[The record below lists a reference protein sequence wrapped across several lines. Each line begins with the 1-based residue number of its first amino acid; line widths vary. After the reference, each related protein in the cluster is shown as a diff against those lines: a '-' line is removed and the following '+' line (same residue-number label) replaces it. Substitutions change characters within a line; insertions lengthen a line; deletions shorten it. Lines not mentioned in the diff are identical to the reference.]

1 MAGKSNLVIIHKSDT
16 PIAFTPPKD
25 KSGRIAAS
33 TNLHIMELRQKLLK
47 LIGAKDYIPMRR
59 MELITELKLDEDDT
73 KSAHALLDQ
82 MLERGEI
89 ARLKKDRLCI
99 PEDADLVSG
108 RLIFRQSGSAIL
120 IPDSDPS
127 GDGYPIKAEDTGVS
141 MHGDVVLARK
151 VEQDRRPFRGKG
163 GKQRPEYNPDE
174 KPNVR
179 VIRILKRAR
188 TTIPGT
194 LERGRHASF
203 VIPDD
208 PRLIQDILVPDP
220 QNSGMRPIPQVGD
233 KVVVK
238 MLEWKQRHLNPEGE
252 IIEVLGRTHEPDAE
266 FKAILY
272 KYDLKPQFPAAVEK
286 QTEAIPDKVR
296 PEDIGK
302 RQDCRD
308 LFTFTID
315 PDDAKD
321 FDDALSLE
329 LLEGGKV
336 RVGVHIADVSAY
348 VKPGSPLDREA
359 QERGNSTYLVGT
371 VISMLPH
378 ALSNGLCS
386 LVEAEDRLTKSCFIT
401 FNDHAEI
408 TDVKFAN
415 TVINSN
421 KRLTYKQAYAFMMQD
436 DFAEIR
442 KTPLPPKHQTGST
455 GRSLDEVTDHEM
467 AQLKESIDTL
477 WRIANQLRQRRFSK
491 GSLDLDMTSV
501 KIYVDEEGYADR
513 IEKEFNDE
521 SHQLIEEFML
531 SANEQVART
540 MKKQNF
546 PCIYRVHDEPEEEKL
561 KELRETM
568 ISFGVQCGNLQKPRE
583 MTALLKKL
591 KDHPQGYTLK
601 IHVLRSLKQAQYRAS
616 ADGHFGLG
624 KPDYTH
630 FTSPIRRYSDLIVHR
645 VLDGYLCKIGADSA
659 LDTPDIRYNQ
669 GKLESL
675 GEHISITERN
685 SVDAER
691 ESVKTKLLEFYDREL
706 EKKEK
711 QHFKAIITDVK
722 NHGLFVEL
730 TDTLAFGMVH
740 ISTLDDDFYH
750 PNNEGTALIGRRK
763 KRTYALGQYIMVQ
776 VERVDRFK
784 RQIDFRV
791 VISDARDAGKKP
803 GKPFTGGR
811 KPKQDQAK
819 QGQAKQPKQSKQS
832 KQSNKPRRTASKK
845 TSPREGGGADKVI
858 TQRPKKKS
866 AKKSTPKKPANEKPT
881 GKKATGKVLTQ
892 RPKKSDR
899 SRKRNR

>member
-1 MAGKSNLVIIHKSDT
+1 MD
-16 PIAFTPPKD
+16 
-25 KSGRIAAS
+25 
-33 TNLHIMELRQKLLK
+33 LRQKLLK
-47 LIGAKDYIPMRR
+47 LLGAKDYVPMRR
-59 MELITELKLDEDDT
+59 MEIISVLKFDQDAT
-73 KSAHALLDQ
+73 KEAHTLLDK
-82 MLERGEI
+82 MLEQGEI

-127 GDGYPIKAEDTGVS
+127 GDGYPVKSEDTGVS
-141 MHGDVVLARK
+141 MHGDTVLARK
-151 VEQDRRPFRGKG
+151 VDDQRRPFRGKG
-163 GKQRPEYNPDE
+163 HQQRPEYKPDE

-188 TTIPGT
+188 ITIPGT
-194 LERGRHASF
+194 LEQAKHASYI
-203 VIPDD
+203 IPDD
-208 PRLIQDILVPDP
+208 PRIIHDILVPDP
-220 QNSGMRPIPQVGD
+220 KNSGLKPIPKVGD

-252 IIEVLGRTHEPDAE
+252 IIEVFGRTHEPDAE

-272 KYDLKPQFPAAVEK
+272 KYDLNPRFPSAVEQ
-286 QTEAIPDKVR
+286 QTKDIPGVVR
-296 PEDIGK
+296 SEDIGN

-329 LLEGGKV
+329 LLDDGKT

-359 QERGNSTYLVGT
+359 QKRGNSTYLVGT
-371 VISMLPH
+371 VIPMLPH

-386 LVEAEDRLTKSCFIT
+386 LVEAEDRLTKTCFIT
-401 FNDHAEI
+401 FNDSADISE
-408 TDVKFAN
+408 VKFAN

-421 KRLTYKQAYAFMMQD
+421 KRLTYKQAYAFMQQD
-436 DFAEIR
+436 DLAEIR
-442 KTPLPPKHQTGST
+442 NTPLPPKHQTGST
-455 GRSLDEVTDHEM
+455 GRSLDKVTDEEM
-467 AQLKESIDTL
+467 ATLKKYIGKL
-477 WRIANQLRQRRFSK
+477 WQIAKQLRERRFRK

-540 MKKQNF
+540 MKKQDF

-568 ISFGVQCGNLQKPRE
+568 QSFGVQCGNLQKPRE
-583 MTALLKKL
+583 MTLLLKKL
-591 KDHPQGYTLK
+591 KEHPQGYTLK
-601 IHVLRSLKQAQYRAS
+601 VHVLRSLKQAQYRAS
-616 ADGHFGLG
+616 ADGHYGLS

-645 VLDGYLCKIGADSA
+645 ILDGYLCKTRADSA
-659 LDTPDIRYNQ
+659 LGEPEIRYNQ

-675 GEHISITERN
+675 GDHISVTERN

-706 EKKEK
+706 QKEQK

-750 PNNEGTALIGRRK
+750 PNPEGTALIGRRK

-791 VISDARDAGKKP
+791 VLTDDRDKGKKP
-803 GKPFTGGR
+803 GKPFKGR
-811 KPKQDQAK
+811 RMIDQARSSK
-819 QGQAKQPKQSKQS
+819 SLERSPGKKVAKTLA
-832 KQSNKPRRTASKK
+832 RR
-845 TSPREGGGADKVI
+845 
-858 TQRPKKKS
+858 RPKKKS
-866 AKKSTPKKPANEKPT
+866 AQEKKPSAE
-881 GKKATGKVLTQ
+881 GKVITCLLYTSPSP
-892 RPKKSDR
+892 RDGLL
-899 SRKRNR
+899 SRMPSSA

>member
-1 MAGKSNLVIIHKSDT
+1 MD
-16 PIAFTPPKD
+16 
-25 KSGRIAAS
+25 
-33 TNLHIMELRQKLLK
+33 LRQKLLK
-47 LIGAKDYIPMRR
+47 LFGAKDYIPMRR
-59 MELITELKLDEDDT
+59 MEIISVLKLEQDET
-73 KSAHALLDQ
+73 KQAHELLDQ

-89 ARLKKDRLCI
+89 ARVKKDHLCI

-108 RLIFRQSGSAIL
+108 RMIFRQSGSGIL
-120 IPDSDPS
+120 IPDSDPN
-127 GDGYPIKAEDTGVS
+127 GDGYPVKSEDTGVA
-141 MHGDVVLARK
+141 MHGDIVLARK
-151 VEQDRRPFRGKG
+151 IEQPRRSFRGKG
-163 GKQRPEYNPDE
+163 RQQRPAYDPNE

-179 VIRILKRAR
+179 IIRILKRAH

-194 LERGRHASF
+194 LEQGRHATF

-208 PRLIQDILVPDP
+208 PRLNQDILVPDP
-220 QNSGMRPIPQVGD
+220 QNSGMRPIPKRGD
-233 KVVVK
+233 KVIVK
-238 MLEWKQRHLNPEGE
+238 LLEWKQRHLNPEGE

-272 KYDLKPQFPAAVEK
+272 KYDLNPQFPAAVEK
-286 QTEAIPDKVR
+286 QVASIPDKVR
-296 PEDIGK
+296 PEDIGN

-329 LLEGGKV
+329 ILEGGKV
-336 RVGVHIADVSAY
+336 RVGVHIADVSGY
-348 VKPGSPLDREA
+348 VKPGTPLDREA
-359 QERGNSTYLVGT
+359 QVRGNSTYLVGT

-386 LVEAEDRLTKSCFIT
+386 LVEAEDRLTKTCFIT
-401 FNDHAEI
+401 FSDTANVL
-408 TDVKFAN
+408 DVTFAN
-415 TVINSN
+415 TVIRSN
-421 KRLTYKQAYAFMMQD
+421 KRLTYKQAYAFMTQE
-436 DFAEIR
+436 DFATIR

-455 GRSLDEVTDHEM
+455 GRSLDEVSDEEM
-467 AQLKESIDTL
+467 ATLKLHIDKL
-477 WRIANQLRQRRFSK
+477 WHIASQLRKGRFRK
-491 GSLDLDMTSV
+491 GSLDLDMTDV
-501 KIYVDEEGYADR
+501 KIYVDEDGYADR
-513 IEKEFNDE
+513 IEKQFNDE

-531 SANEQVART
+531 SANEQVARI

-546 PCIYRVHDEPEEEKL
+546 PCIYRVHDEPEESKL

-568 ISFGVQCGNLQKPRE
+568 LSFGVQCGNLEKPRE

-591 KDHPQGYTLK
+591 KEHPQGYTLK

-616 ADGHFGLG
+616 ADGHYGLA

-659 LDTPDIRYNQ
+659 LPKPDIRYPQ
-669 GKLESL
+669 AKLESL
-675 GEHISITERN
+675 GDHISITERN

-706 EKKEK
+706 QKEDK

-730 TDTLAFGMVH
+730 TDTLAFGMIH

-750 PNNEGTALIGRRK
+750 PNAEGTALVGRRK
-763 KRTYALGQYIMVQ
+763 QRTYALGQYIVVQ

-791 VISDARDAGKKP
+791 VLTDERDSGKKA
-803 GKPFTGGR
+803 GKPFKGR
-811 KPKQDQAK
+811 RKA
-819 QGQAKQPKQSKQS
+819 QP
-832 KQSNKPRRTASKK
+832 NKAQPNNSRRTGTPQ
-845 TSPREGGGADKVI
+845 TSGDKVL
-858 TQRPKKKS
+858 TKRPKKTH
-866 AKKSTPKKPANEKPT
+866 AKKSTREKPT
-881 GKKATGKVLTQ
+881 VEKPSGKVITK
-892 RPKKSDR
+892 RPPKSSR
-899 SRKRNR
+899 NRKRNK

>member
-1 MAGKSNLVIIHKSDT
+1 MD
-16 PIAFTPPKD
+16 
-25 KSGRIAAS
+25 
-33 TNLHIMELRQKLLK
+33 LRQKLLK
-47 LIGAKDYIPMRR
+47 LLGAKDYVPMRR
-59 MELITELKLDEDDT
+59 MEIISVLKFDQDAT
-73 KSAHALLDQ
+73 KEAHTLLDK
-82 MLERGEI
+82 MLEQGEI

-127 GDGYPIKAEDTGVS
+127 GDGYPVKSEDTGVS
-141 MHGDVVLARK
+141 MHGDTVLARK
-151 VEQDRRPFRGKG
+151 VDDQRRPFRGKG
-163 GKQRPEYNPDE
+163 RQQRPEYRPDE

-188 TTIPGT
+188 ITIPGT
-194 LERGRHASF
+194 LEQAKHASY

-208 PRLIQDILVPDP
+208 PRIIHDILVPDP
-220 QNSGMRPIPQVGD
+220 KNSGLKPIPKVGD

-252 IIEVLGRTHEPDAE
+252 IIEVFGRTHEPDAE

-272 KYDLKPQFPAAVEK
+272 KYDLNPRFPSAVEQ
-286 QTEAIPDKVR
+286 QTKDIPDVVR
-296 PEDIGK
+296 SEDIGN

-329 LLEGGKV
+329 LLEDGKT

-371 VISMLPH
+371 VIPMLPH

-386 LVEAEDRLTKSCFIT
+386 LVEAEDRLTKTCFIT
-401 FNDHAEI
+401 FNDSADISE
-408 TDVKFAN
+408 VKFAN

-421 KRLTYKQAYAFMMQD
+421 KRLTYKQAYAFMQMD
-436 DFAEIR
+436 DLAEIR
-442 KTPLPPKHQTGST
+442 NTPLPPKHQTGST
-455 GRSLDEVTDHEM
+455 GRSLDKVTDEEM
-467 AQLKESIDTL
+467 ATLKKYIGKL
-477 WRIANQLRQRRFSK
+477 WQIAKQLRERRFRK

-540 MKKQNF
+540 MKKQDF

-568 ISFGVQCGNLQKPRE
+568 QSFGVQCGNLQKPRE
-583 MTALLKKL
+583 MTLLLKKL
-591 KDHPQGYTLK
+591 KEHPQGYTLK
-601 IHVLRSLKQAQYRAS
+601 VHVLRSLKQAQYRAS
-616 ADGHFGLG
+616 ADGHYGLS

-645 VLDGYLCKIGADSA
+645 ILDGYLCKTRADSA
-659 LDTPDIRYNQ
+659 LREPEIRYNQ

-675 GEHISITERN
+675 GDHISVTERN

-706 EKKEK
+706 QKEQK

-750 PNNEGTALIGRRK
+750 PNPEGTALIGRRK

-791 VISDARDAGKKP
+791 VLTDDRDKGKKP
-803 GKPFTGGR
+803 GKPFKGR
-811 KPKQDQAK
+811 RKIDLARSSKSLERSSGKKVAK
-819 QGQAKQPKQSKQS
+819 TLA
-832 KQSNKPRRTASKK
+832 RRK
-845 TSPREGGGADKVI
+845 
-858 TQRPKKKS
+858 PKKKS
-866 AKKSTPKKPANEKPT
+866 AREKKPPAE
-881 GKKATGKVLTQ
+881 GKVITKRPNKNQ
-892 RPKKSDR
+892 RN
-899 SRKRNR
+899 KRTR

>member
-1 MAGKSNLVIIHKSDT
+1 MD
-16 PIAFTPPKD
+16 
-25 KSGRIAAS
+25 
-33 TNLHIMELRQKLLK
+33 LRQKLLK
-47 LIGAKDYIPMRR
+47 FLGAKDYVPMRR
-59 MELITELKLDEDDT
+59 MEIISILKLDQDAT
-73 KSAHALLDQ
+73 KEAHMLLDK
-82 MLERGEI
+82 MLEQGEI

-120 IPDSDPS
+120 VPDSNPN
-127 GDGYPIKAEDTGVS
+127 GDGYPVKSEDTGVS
-141 MHGDVVLARK
+141 IHGDTVLARK
-151 VEQDRRPFRGKG
+151 VDEPRRAFRGKG
-163 GKQRPEYNPDE
+163 RQQRPEYAPNE

-179 VIRILKRAR
+179 VIHILKRALI
-188 TTIPGT
+188 TITGT
-194 LERGRHASF
+194 LEQARHATY

-208 PRLIQDILVPDP
+208 PHIIHDILVPDP
-220 QNSGMRPIPQVGD
+220 QNSGLKPIPKVGD

-238 MLEWKQRHLNPEGE
+238 MIEWKQRHLNPVGE

-272 KYDLKPQFPAAVEK
+272 KYDLNPKFPSAVEQ
-286 QTEAIPDKVR
+286 QTKEIPDVVR
-296 PEDIGK
+296 SKDIGN
-302 RQDCRD
+302 RQDCRG

-329 LLEGGKV
+329 PLEDGKT

-348 VKPGSPLDREA
+348 VKPGSPLDCEA
-359 QERGNSTYLVGT
+359 QKRGNSTYLVGT
-371 VISMLPH
+371 VIPMLPH

-386 LVEAEDRLTKSCFIT
+386 LVEAEDRLTKTCFIT
-401 FNDHAEI
+401 FNESADIIE
-408 TDVKFAN
+408 VKFAN

-421 KRLTYKQAYAFMMQD
+421 KRLTYKQAYAFMQQD
-436 DFAEIR
+436 DLSEIR
-442 KTPLPPKHQTGST
+442 NTPLPPKHQTGST
-455 GRSLDEVTDHEM
+455 GRSLDKLTDKEM
-467 AQLKESIDTL
+467 ATLKKYIGKL
-477 WRIANQLRQRRFSK
+477 WQIAKQLRERRFRK

-501 KIYVDEEGYADR
+501 KIYVDKEGYADR

-540 MKKQNF
+540 MKRQNL

-561 KELRETM
+561 KELREIM
-568 ISFGVQCGNLQKPRE
+568 HSFGVQCGNLQKPRE
-583 MTALLKKL
+583 MTLLLKKL
-591 KDHPQGYTLK
+591 KEHPQGYTLK

-616 ADGHFGLG
+616 ADGHYGLS

-645 VLDGYLCKIGADSA
+645 ILDGYLCKTRADSA
-659 LDTPDIRYNQ
+659 LADPEICYKQ

-675 GEHISITERN
+675 GEHISMTERN

-691 ESVKTKLLEFYDREL
+691 ESVKTKLLEFYDQEL
-706 EKKEK
+706 QKELKK
-711 QHFKAIITDVK
+711 HFKAIITDVK
-722 NHGLFVEL
+722 SHGLYVEL

-750 PNNEGTALIGRRK
+750 PNPEGTALIGRRK
-763 KRTYALGQYIMVQ
+763 KRNYALGQYIMVE

-791 VISDARDAGKKP
+791 VLTDYRDKGKKL
-803 GKPFTGGR
+803 GKPFKGLR
-811 KPKQDQAK
+811 KIDKA
-819 QGQAKQPKQSKQS
+819 GSSKS
-832 KQSNKPRRTASKK
+832 LEHSPSKK
-845 TSPREGGGADKVI
+845 AAKALVRRKTKEKSAREKKPPSEGKVI
-858 TQRPKKKS
+858 TKRPNKNQR
-866 AKKSTPKKPANEKPT
+866 N
-881 GKKATGKVLTQ
+881 
-892 RPKKSDR
+892 
-899 SRKRNR
+899 KRNL

>member
-1 MAGKSNLVIIHKSDT
+1 MD
-16 PIAFTPPKD
+16 
-25 KSGRIAAS
+25 
-33 TNLHIMELRQKLLK
+33 LRQKLLK
-47 LIGAKDYIPMRR
+47 LFGAKDYVPMRR
-59 MELITELKLDEDDT
+59 MEIISVLKFDQDAT
-73 KSAHALLDQ
+73 KEAHTLLDK
-82 MLERGEI
+82 MLEQGEI

-127 GDGYPIKAEDTGVS
+127 GDGYPVKSEDTGVS
-141 MHGDVVLARK
+141 MHGDTVLARK
-151 VEQDRRPFRGKG
+151 VNDQRRPFRGIG
-163 GKQRPEYNPDE
+163 RQQRPEYRPDE

-188 TTIPGT
+188 ITIPGT
-194 LERGRHASF
+194 LEQAKHASY

-208 PRLIQDILVPDP
+208 PRIIHDILVPDP
-220 QNSGMRPIPQVGD
+220 KNSGLKPIPKVGD

-272 KYDLKPQFPAAVEK
+272 KYDLNPRFPSAVEQ
-286 QTEAIPDKVR
+286 QTKDIPGVVR
-296 PEDIGK
+296 SEDIGN

-329 LLEGGKV
+329 LLEDGKTC
-336 RVGVHIADVSAY
+336 VGVHIADVSAY
-348 VKPGSPLDREA
+348 VKPGSPLDCEA
-359 QERGNSTYLVGT
+359 QKRGNSTYLVGT
-371 VISMLPH
+371 VIPMLPH

-386 LVEAEDRLTKSCFIT
+386 LVEAEDRLTKTCFIT
-401 FNDHAEI
+401 FNESADISE
-408 TDVKFAN
+408 VKFAN

-421 KRLTYKQAYAFMMQD
+421 KRLTYKQAYAFMQKD
-436 DFAEIR
+436 DLAEIR
-442 KTPLPPKHQTGST
+442 NTPLPPKHQTGST
-455 GRSLDEVTDHEM
+455 GRSLDKVTDEEM
-467 AQLKESIDTL
+467 ATLKKYIGKL
-477 WRIANQLRQRRFSK
+477 WQIAKQLRERRFRK

-540 MKKQNF
+540 MKKQDF

-568 ISFGVQCGNLQKPRE
+568 QSFGVQCGNLQKPRE
-583 MTALLKKL
+583 MALLLKKL
-591 KDHPQGYTLK
+591 KEHPQGYTLK
-601 IHVLRSLKQAQYRAS
+601 VHVLRSLKQAQYRAS
-616 ADGHFGLG
+616 ADGHYGLS

-645 VLDGYLCKIGADSA
+645 ILDGYLCKTRADSA
-659 LDTPDIRYNQ
+659 LGEPEIRYNQ

-675 GEHISITERN
+675 GDHISVTERN

-691 ESVKTKLLEFYDREL
+691 ESVKTKLLEFFDREL
-706 EKKEK
+706 QEEQK

-750 PNNEGTALIGRRK
+750 PNPEGTALIGRRK

-791 VISDARDAGKKP
+791 VLTDDRDKGKKP
-803 GKPFTGGR
+803 GKPFKGR
-811 KPKQDQAK
+811 RMIDQARSSK
-819 QGQAKQPKQSKQS
+819 SLERSPGKKVAKTLA
-832 KQSNKPRRTASKK
+832 RRKA
-845 TSPREGGGADKVI
+845 
-858 TQRPKKKS
+858 KKKS
-866 AKKSTPKKPANEKPT
+866 AQEKKPSAE
-881 GKKATGKVLTQ
+881 GKVITKRPNKNQ
-892 RPKKSDR
+892 RN
-899 SRKRNR
+899 KRTR

>member
-1 MAGKSNLVIIHKSDT
+1 MDI
-16 PIAFTPPKD
+16 
-25 KSGRIAAS
+25 
-33 TNLHIMELRQKLLK
+33 RQKLLK
-47 LIGAKDYIPMRR
+47 LLGAKDYVPMRR
-59 MELITELKLDEDDT
+59 MEIISVLKFDQDAT
-73 KSAHALLDQ
+73 KEAHTLLDK
-82 MLERGEI
+82 MLEQGEI

-127 GDGYPIKAEDTGVS
+127 GDGYPVKSEDTGVS
-141 MHGDVVLARK
+141 MHGDTVLARK
-151 VEQDRRPFRGKG
+151 VDDQRRRYRGKG
-163 GKQRPEYNPDE
+163 RQQRPEYKPDE

-179 VIRILKRAR
+179 VVRLLKRAHI
-188 TTIPGT
+188 TIPGT
-194 LERGRHASF
+194 LEQAKHASY

-208 PRLIQDILVPDP
+208 PRIIHDILVPDP
-220 QNSGMRPIPQVGD
+220 KNSGLKPIPKVGD

-272 KYDLKPQFPAAVEK
+272 KYDLNPRFPSAVEQ
-286 QTEAIPDKVR
+286 QTKDIPDVVR
-296 PEDIGK
+296 SEDIGN

-329 LLEGGKV
+329 LLEDGKT

-348 VKPGSPLDREA
+348 VKPGSPLDCEA

-371 VISMLPH
+371 VIPMLPH

-386 LVEAEDRLTKSCFIT
+386 LVEAADRLTKTCFIT
-401 FNDHAEI
+401 FNDSADISE
-408 TDVKFAN
+408 VKFAN
-415 TVINSN
+415 TIINSN
-421 KRLTYKQAYAFMMQD
+421 KRLTYKQAYAFMQQD
-436 DFAEIR
+436 DLAEIR
-442 KTPLPPKHQTGST
+442 NTPLPPKHQTGST
-455 GRSLDEVTDHEM
+455 GRSLDKVTDEEM
-467 AQLKESIDTL
+467 ATLKKYIGKL
-477 WRIANQLRQRRFSK
+477 WQIAKQLRKRRFRK

-540 MKKQNF
+540 MKKQDF
-546 PCIYRVHDEPEEEKL
+546 PCIYRVHDEPEEKKL

-568 ISFGVQCGNLQKPRE
+568 QSFGVQCGNLQKPRD
-583 MTALLKKL
+583 MTLLLKKL
-591 KDHPQGYTLK
+591 KEHPQGYTLK
-601 IHVLRSLKQAQYRAS
+601 VHVLRSLKQAQYRAS
-616 ADGHFGLG
+616 ADGHYGLS

-645 VLDGYLCKIGADSA
+645 ILDGYLCKTRADSA
-659 LDTPDIRYNQ
+659 LGEPEIRYSQ

-675 GEHISITERN
+675 GDHISVTERN

-691 ESVKTKLLEFYDREL
+691 ESVKTKLLEFYDREMQ
-706 EKKEK
+706 KEQK

-730 TDTLAFGMVH
+730 TDTLAFGIVH

-750 PNNEGTALIGRRK
+750 PNPEGTALIGRRK
-763 KRTYALGQYIMVQ
+763 KLTYALGQYIMVQ

-791 VISDARDAGKKP
+791 VLTDYRDKGKKP
-803 GKPFTGGR
+803 SKPFKGR
-811 KPKQDQAK
+811 RMINQARS
-819 QGQAKQPKQSKQS
+819 SKS
-832 KQSNKPRRTASKK
+832 LECSPSKK
-845 TSPREGGGADKVI
+845 VSKTLARTK
-858 TQRPKKKS
+858 PKKKS
-866 AKKSTPKKPANEKPT
+866 AREKKHSAE
-881 GKKATGKVLTQ
+881 GKVITKRPNKNQ
-892 RPKKSDR
+892 RN
-899 SRKRNR
+899 KRTR

>member
-1 MAGKSNLVIIHKSDT
+1 MD
-16 PIAFTPPKD
+16 
-25 KSGRIAAS
+25 
-33 TNLHIMELRQKLLK
+33 LRQKLLK
-47 LIGAKDYIPMRR
+47 LLGAKDYVPMRR
-59 MELITELKLDEDDT
+59 MEIISVLKFDQDAT
-73 KSAHALLDQ
+73 KEAHALLDK
-82 MLERGEI
+82 MLEQGEI

-127 GDGYPIKAEDTGVS
+127 GNGYPVKSENTGVS
-141 MHGDVVLARK
+141 MHGDTVLARK
-151 VEQDRRPFRGKG
+151 VDDQRRPYRGKG
-163 GKQRPEYNPDE
+163 RQQRPEYKPDE

-188 TTIPGT
+188 ITIPGT
-194 LERGRHASF
+194 LEQAKHASY

-208 PRLIQDILVPDP
+208 PRIIHDILVPDP
-220 QNSGMRPIPQVGD
+220 KNSGLKPIPKVGD

-252 IIEVLGRTHEPDAE
+252 IIELLGRTHEPDAE

-272 KYDLKPQFPAAVEK
+272 KYDLNPRFPSAVEQ
-286 QTEAIPDKVR
+286 QTKDIPDVVR
-296 PEDIGK
+296 SEDFGN

-329 LLEGGKV
+329 LLEDGKT

-371 VISMLPH
+371 VIPMLPH
-378 ALSNGLCS
+378 SLSNGLCS
-386 LVEAEDRLTKSCFIT
+386 LVEAEDRLTKTCFIT
-401 FNDHAEI
+401 FNNSAEI
-408 TDVKFAN
+408 SEVKFAN

-421 KRLTYKQAYAFMMQD
+421 KRLTYKQAHAFMQQD
-436 DFAEIR
+436 DLAKIR
-442 KTPLPPKHQTGST
+442 NTPLPPKHQTGST
-455 GRSLDEVTDHEM
+455 GRSLDKMTDEEM
-467 AQLKESIDTL
+467 ATLKKYIGKL
-477 WRIANQLRQRRFSK
+477 WQIAKELRKRRFRK

-540 MKKQNF
+540 MKKQDF

-568 ISFGVQCGNLQKPRE
+568 QSFGVQCGNLQKPRE
-583 MTALLKKL
+583 MTLLLKKL
-591 KDHPQGYTLK
+591 KEHPQGYTLK
-601 IHVLRSLKQAQYRAS
+601 VHVLRSLKQAQYRAS
-616 ADGHFGLG
+616 ADGHYGLS

-645 VLDGYLCKIGADSA
+645 ILDGYLCKTRADSA
-659 LDTPDIRYNQ
+659 IGEPEIRYNQ
-669 GKLESL
+669 DKLESL
-675 GEHISITERN
+675 GEHISVTERN

-706 EKKEK
+706 QKEQK

-722 NHGLFVEL
+722 NHGLYVEL
-730 TDTLAFGMVH
+730 ADTLAYGMVH

-750 PNNEGTALIGRRK
+750 PNAEGTALIGRRK
-763 KRTYALGQYIMVQ
+763 KRNYALGQYIMVE

-784 RQIDFRV
+784 RQIDFCV
-791 VISDARDAGKKP
+791 VLTNDHDKGKKP
-803 GKPFTGGR
+803 GKPFKGR
-811 KPKQDQAK
+811 RKIGQVSPSKSLERSPSKKAAKTLARIKPK
-819 QGQAKQPKQSKQS
+819 
-832 KQSNKPRRTASKK
+832 KK
-845 TSPREGGGADKVI
+845 FAQEKKSLAEGKVI
-858 TQRPKKKS
+858 TKRPDKNQR
-866 AKKSTPKKPANEKPT
+866 T
-881 GKKATGKVLTQ
+881 
-892 RPKKSDR
+892 
-899 SRKRNR
+899 

>member
-1 MAGKSNLVIIHKSDT
+1 MD
-16 PIAFTPPKD
+16 
-25 KSGRIAAS
+25 
-33 TNLHIMELRQKLLK
+33 LRQKLLK
-47 LIGAKDYIPMRR
+47 LFGAKDYVPMRR
-59 MELITELKLDEDDT
+59 MEIISVLKFDQDAT
-73 KSAHALLDQ
+73 KEAHTLLDK
-82 MLERGEI
+82 MLEQGEI

-127 GDGYPIKAEDTGVS
+127 GDGYPVKSEDTGVS
-141 MHGDVVLARK
+141 MHGDTVLARK
-151 VEQDRRPFRGKG
+151 VDDQRRPFRGKG
-163 GKQRPEYNPDE
+163 RQQRPEYRPDE

-188 TTIPGT
+188 ITIPGT
-194 LERGRHASF
+194 LEQAKHASY

-208 PRLIQDILVPDP
+208 PRIIHDILVPDP
-220 QNSGMRPIPQVGD
+220 KNSGLKPIPKVGD

-272 KYDLKPQFPAAVEK
+272 KYDLNPRFPSAVEQ
-286 QTEAIPDKVR
+286 QTKDIPGVVR
-296 PEDIGK
+296 SEDIGN

-329 LLEGGKV
+329 LLEDGKT

-348 VKPGSPLDREA
+348 VKPGSPLDCEA
-359 QERGNSTYLVGT
+359 QKRGNSTYLVGT
-371 VISMLPH
+371 VIPMLPH

-386 LVEAEDRLTKSCFIT
+386 LVEAEDRLTKTCFIT
-401 FNDHAEI
+401 FNESADISE
-408 TDVKFAN
+408 VKFAN

-421 KRLTYKQAYAFMMQD
+421 KRLTYKQAYAFMQKD
-436 DFAEIR
+436 DLAEIR
-442 KTPLPPKHQTGST
+442 NTPLPPKHQTGST
-455 GRSLDEVTDHEM
+455 GRSLDKVTDEEM
-467 AQLKESIDTL
+467 ATLKKYIGKL
-477 WRIANQLRQRRFSK
+477 WQIAKQLRERRFRK

-540 MKKQNF
+540 MKKQDF

-568 ISFGVQCGNLQKPRE
+568 QSFGVQCGNLQKPRE
-583 MTALLKKL
+583 MTLLLKKL
-591 KDHPQGYTLK
+591 KEHPQGYTLK
-601 IHVLRSLKQAQYRAS
+601 VHVLRSLKQAQYRAS
-616 ADGHFGLG
+616 ADGHYGLS

-645 VLDGYLCKIGADSA
+645 ILDGYLCKTRADSA
-659 LDTPDIRYNQ
+659 LGEPEIRYNQ

-675 GEHISITERN
+675 GDHISVTERN

-706 EKKEK
+706 QKEQK

-750 PNNEGTALIGRRK
+750 PNPEGTALIGRRK

-791 VISDARDAGKKP
+791 VLTDDRDKGKKP
-803 GKPFTGGR
+803 GKPFKGR
-811 KPKQDQAK
+811 RMIDQARSSK
-819 QGQAKQPKQSKQS
+819 SLERSPGKKVAKTLA
-832 KQSNKPRRTASKK
+832 RRK
-845 TSPREGGGADKVI
+845 
-858 TQRPKKKS
+858 PKKKS
-866 AKKSTPKKPANEKPT
+866 AQEKKPSAE
-881 GKKATGKVLTQ
+881 GKVITKRPNKNQ
-892 RPKKSDR
+892 RN
-899 SRKRNR
+899 KRTR

>member
-1 MAGKSNLVIIHKSDT
+1 MD
-16 PIAFTPPKD
+16 
-25 KSGRIAAS
+25 
-33 TNLHIMELRQKLLK
+33 LRQKLLK
-47 LIGAKDYIPMRR
+47 LLGAKDYVPMRR
-59 MELITELKLDEDDT
+59 MEIISVLKFDQDAT
-73 KSAHALLDQ
+73 KEAHTLLDK
-82 MLERGEI
+82 MLEQGEI

-127 GDGYPIKAEDTGVS
+127 GDGYPVKSEDTGVS
-141 MHGDVVLARK
+141 MHGDTVLARK
-151 VEQDRRPFRGKG
+151 VDDQRRPFRGKG
-163 GKQRPEYNPDE
+163 RQQRPEYKPDE

-188 TTIPGT
+188 ITIPGT
-194 LERGRHASF
+194 LEQAKHASY

-208 PRLIQDILVPDP
+208 PRIIHDILVPDP
-220 QNSGMRPIPQVGD
+220 KNSGLKPIPKVGD

-272 KYDLKPQFPAAVEK
+272 KYDLNPRFPSAVEQ
-286 QTEAIPDKVR
+286 QTKDIPGVVR
-296 PEDIGK
+296 SEDIGN

-329 LLEGGKV
+329 LLEDGKT

-371 VISMLPH
+371 VIPMLPH

-386 LVEAEDRLTKSCFIT
+386 LVEAEDRLTKTCFIT
-401 FNDHAEI
+401 FNESADISE
-408 TDVKFAN
+408 VKFAN

-421 KRLTYKQAYAFMMQD
+421 KRLTYKQAYAFMQQD
-436 DFAEIR
+436 DLAEIR
-442 KTPLPPKHQTGST
+442 NTPLPPKHQTGST
-455 GRSLDEVTDHEM
+455 GRSLDKVTDEEM
-467 AQLKESIDTL
+467 ATLKKYIGKL
-477 WRIANQLRQRRFSK
+477 WQIAKQLRERRFRK

-540 MKKQNF
+540 MKKQDF

-568 ISFGVQCGNLQKPRE
+568 QSFGVQCGNLQKPRE
-583 MTALLKKL
+583 MTLLLKKL
-591 KDHPQGYTLK
+591 KEHPQGYTLK
-601 IHVLRSLKQAQYRAS
+601 VHVLRSLKQAQYRAS
-616 ADGHFGLG
+616 ADGHYGLS

-645 VLDGYLCKIGADSA
+645 ILDGYLCKTRADSA
-659 LDTPDIRYNQ
+659 LGEPEIRYRQ

-675 GEHISITERN
+675 GDHISVTERN

-706 EKKEK
+706 QKEQK

-750 PNNEGTALIGRRK
+750 PNPEGTALIGRRK

-791 VISDARDAGKKP
+791 VLTDNRDKGKKP
-803 GKPFTGGR
+803 GKPFKGR
-811 KPKQDQAK
+811 RKIDQARS
-819 QGQAKQPKQSKQS
+819 SKS
-832 KQSNKPRRTASKK
+832 LERSPSKK
-845 TSPREGGGADKVI
+845 AAKTLARRK
-858 TQRPKKKS
+858 PKKKS
-866 AKKSTPKKPANEKPT
+866 AREKKPPAE
-881 GKKATGKVLTQ
+881 GKVITKRPNKNQ
-892 RPKKSDR
+892 RN
-899 SRKRNR
+899 KRNR

>member
-1 MAGKSNLVIIHKSDT
+1 MD
-16 PIAFTPPKD
+16 
-25 KSGRIAAS
+25 
-33 TNLHIMELRQKLLK
+33 LRQKLLK
-47 LIGAKDYIPMRR
+47 LFGAKDYVPMRR
-59 MELITELKLDEDDT
+59 MEIISVLKFDQDAT
-73 KSAHALLDQ
+73 KEAHTLLDK
-82 MLERGEI
+82 MLEQGEI

-120 IPDSDPS
+120 IPDSDPG
-127 GDGYPIKAEDTGVS
+127 GDGYPVKSEDTGVS
-141 MHGDVVLARK
+141 MHGDTVLARK
-151 VEQDRRPFRGKG
+151 VDDQRRPFRGKG
-163 GKQRPEYNPDE
+163 RQQRPEYRPDE

-188 TTIPGT
+188 ITIPGT
-194 LERGRHASF
+194 LEQAKHASY

-208 PRLIQDILVPDP
+208 PRIIHDILVPDP
-220 QNSGMRPIPQVGD
+220 KNSGLKPIPKVGD

-272 KYDLKPQFPAAVEK
+272 KYDLNPRFPSAVEQ
-286 QTEAIPDKVR
+286 QTKDIPDVVR
-296 PEDIGK
+296 SEDIGN

-329 LLEGGKV
+329 LLEDGKT

-359 QERGNSTYLVGT
+359 QKRGNSTYLVGT
-371 VISMLPH
+371 VIPMLPH

-386 LVEAEDRLTKSCFIT
+386 LVEAEDRLTKTCFIT
-401 FNDHAEI
+401 FNESADISE
-408 TDVKFAN
+408 VKFAN

-421 KRLTYKQAYAFMMQD
+421 KRLTYKQAYAFMQQD
-436 DFAEIR
+436 DLAEIR
-442 KTPLPPKHQTGST
+442 NTPLPPKHQTGST
-455 GRSLDEVTDHEM
+455 GRSLDKVTDEEM
-467 AQLKESIDTL
+467 ATLKKYIGKL
-477 WRIANQLRQRRFSK
+477 WQIAKQLRERRFRK

-540 MKKQNF
+540 MKKQDF

-568 ISFGVQCGNLQKPRE
+568 QSFGVQCGNLQKPRE
-583 MTALLKKL
+583 MTLLLKKL
-591 KDHPQGYTLK
+591 KEHPQGYTLK
-601 IHVLRSLKQAQYRAS
+601 VHVLRSLKQAQYRAS
-616 ADGHFGLG
+616 ADGHYGLS

-645 VLDGYLCKIGADSA
+645 ILDGYLCKTRADSA
-659 LDTPDIRYNQ
+659 LGEPEIRYRQ

-675 GEHISITERN
+675 GDHISVTERN

-706 EKKEK
+706 QKEQK

-750 PNNEGTALIGRRK
+750 PNPEGTALIGRRK

-791 VISDARDAGKKP
+791 VLTDDRDKGKKP
-803 GKPFTGGR
+803 GKPFKGRRMIDQARSSKSLERSPGKKVAKTLARR
-811 KPKQDQAK
+811 KPKKISAREK
-819 QGQAKQPKQSKQS
+819 
-832 KQSNKPRRTASKK
+832 KPPA
-845 TSPREGGGADKVI
+845 EGKVI
-858 TQRPKKKS
+858 TKRPNKNQR
-866 AKKSTPKKPANEKPT
+866 N
-881 GKKATGKVLTQ
+881 
-892 RPKKSDR
+892 
-899 SRKRNR
+899 KRTR

>member
-1 MAGKSNLVIIHKSDT
+1 
-16 PIAFTPPKD
+16 
-25 KSGRIAAS
+25 
-33 TNLHIMELRQKLLK
+33 
-47 LIGAKDYIPMRR
+47 
-59 MELITELKLDEDDT
+59 
-73 KSAHALLDQ
+73 
-82 MLERGEI
+82 
-89 ARLKKDRLCI
+89 
-99 PEDADLVSG
+99 
-108 RLIFRQSGSAIL
+108 
-120 IPDSDPS
+120 
-127 GDGYPIKAEDTGVS
+127 
-141 MHGDVVLARK
+141 
-151 VEQDRRPFRGKG
+151 
-163 GKQRPEYNPDE
+163 
-174 KPNVR
+174 
-179 VIRILKRAR
+179 
-188 TTIPGT
+188 
-194 LERGRHASF
+194 
-203 VIPDD
+203 
-208 PRLIQDILVPDP
+208 
-220 QNSGMRPIPQVGD
+220 VGD

-272 KYDLKPQFPAAVEK
+272 KYDLNPKFPSAVEQ
-286 QTEAIPDKVR
+286 QTKDIPNVVR
-296 PEDIGK
+296 PEDLGN

-329 LLEGGKV
+329 LLKDGKT

-348 VKPGSPLDREA
+348 VKPASPLDREA

-371 VISMLPH
+371 VIPMLPH

-386 LVEAEDRLTKSCFIT
+386 LVEAKDRLTKTCFIT
-401 FNDHAEI
+401 FNDSADI
-408 TDVKFAN
+408 TEVKFAN

-421 KRLTYKQAYAFMMQD
+421 KRLTYKQAYAFMQQD

-455 GRSLDEVTDHEM
+455 GRSLDEVADEEM
-467 AQLKESIDTL
+467 AMLKKYISKL
-477 WRIANQLRQRRFSK
+477 WHIAKQLRKRRFRK

-531 SANEQVART
+531 SANEQVARS

-568 ISFGVQCGNLQKPRE
+568 QSFGVQCGQLQKPRE

-591 KDHPQGYTLK
+591 KEHPQGYTLK

-616 ADGHFGLG
+616 ADGHYGLS

-645 VLDGYLCKIGADSA
+645 ILDGYLCKTRADSA
-659 LDTPDIRYNQ
+659 LEEPEISYKQ
-669 GKLESL
+669 AKLESL
-675 GEHISITERN
+675 GDHISVTERN

-706 EKKEK
+706 QKEEK

-730 TDTLAFGMVH
+730 SDTLAFGMVH

-750 PNNEGTALIGRRK
+750 PNSESTALIGRRK
-763 KRTYALGQYIMVQ
+763 KRSYALGQYIMVQ

-791 VISDARDAGKKP
+791 VLTDDRDKGKKP
-803 GKPFTGGR
+803 GKPFKGR
-811 KPKQDQAK
+811 RKADRPRSSKSLERSPGEKTAK
-819 QGQAKQPKQSKQS
+819 TLT
-832 KQSNKPRRTASKK
+832 RRK
-845 TSPREGGGADKVI
+845 
-858 TQRPKKKS
+858 PKKKS
-866 AKKSTPKKPANEKPT
+866 AQEKKPSTE
-881 GKKATGKVLTQ
+881 GKVITK
-892 RPKKSDR
+892 RPKKNQ
-899 SRKRNR
+899 RNKGNR

>member
-1 MAGKSNLVIIHKSDT
+1 MD
-16 PIAFTPPKD
+16 
-25 KSGRIAAS
+25 
-33 TNLHIMELRQKLLK
+33 LRQKLLK
-47 LIGAKDYIPMRR
+47 LFGAKDYLPMRR
-59 MELITELKLDEDDT
+59 MEIISVLKLNEKDT
-73 KSAHALLDQ
+73 KEAHILLDQ

-89 ARLKKDRLCI
+89 AQLKKDRLCI
-99 PEDADLVSG
+99 PDNADLVSG
-108 RLIFRQSGSAIL
+108 RIIVRQSGSAIL
-120 IPDSDPS
+120 IPDSEPA
-127 GDGYPIKAEDTGVS
+127 GEGYPIKAEDTGVA
-141 MHGDVVLARK
+141 MHGDTALARK
-151 VEQDRRPFRGKG
+151 VIQARRPFRGKG
-163 GKQRPEYNPDE
+163 RQQRPAYEPDE

-179 VIRILKRAR
+179 VIRILKRAH

-194 LERGRHASF
+194 LEQGRHATF

-208 PRLIQDILVPDP
+208 PRITQDILVPDP
-220 QNSGMRPIPQVGD
+220 ANSSIRPRPKKGD

-238 MLEWKQRHLNPEGE
+238 LLEWKQRHLNPEGE

-286 QTEAIPDKVR
+286 QTKRIPTEVR
-296 PEDIGK
+296 PEDIGN
-302 RQDCRD
+302 RQDCRE

-329 LLEGGKV
+329 FLDNGHF
-336 RVGVHIADVSAY
+336 RVGVHIADVSSY
-348 VKPGSPLDREA
+348 VKPGSALDREA

-371 VISMLPH
+371 VIPMLPH

-386 LVEAEDRLTKSCFIT
+386 LVEAEDRLTKTCFIT
-401 FNDHAEI
+401 FNSSA
-408 TDVKFAN
+408 DVVNVNFAN
-415 TVINSN
+415 TVIRSN
-421 KRLTYKQAYAFMMQD
+421 KRLTYKQAYAFMTQD
-436 DFAEIR
+436 DFNAIR

-455 GRSLDEVTDHEM
+455 GRSLDEVSDEEM
-467 AQLKESIDTL
+467 ATLKKHIDQLWQLAK
-477 WRIANQLRQRRFSK
+477 QLRERRFRK
-491 GSLDLDMTSV
+491 GSLDLDMTEV

-513 IEKEFNDE
+513 IEKQFNDE

-531 SANEQVART
+531 SANEQIART

-583 MTALLKKL
+583 MTKLLQKL
-591 KDHPQGYTLK
+591 KEHPQGYTLK
-601 IHVLRSLKQAQYRAS
+601 VHVLRSLKQAQYRAS
-616 ADGHFGLG
+616 ADGHYGLA

-645 VLDGYLCKIGADSA
+645 VLDAYLCKIKADSA
-659 LDTPDIRYNQ
+659 LDKPDIRYTQ

-675 GEHISITERN
+675 GEHISVTERN
-685 SVDAER
+685 SIDAER

-706 EKKEK
+706 QKEEK

-740 ISTLDDDFYH
+740 ISTLDDDFY
-750 PNNEGTALIGRRK
+750 NLNTEGTALIGRRK
-763 KRTYALGQYIMVQ
+763 QKTYALGQYIMVQ

-791 VISDARDAGKKP
+791 VFSDPRDAGKKP
-803 GKPFTGGR
+803 GRPFKGR
-811 KPKQDQAK
+811 RKFSD
-819 QGQAKQPKQSKQS
+819 ST
-832 KQSNKPRRTASKK
+832 NKKASPTARK
-845 TSPREGGGADKVI
+845 TP
-858 TQRPKKKS
+858 KS
-866 AKKSTPKKPANEKPT
+866 AK
-881 GKKATGKVLTQ
+881 VLTK
-892 RPKKSDR
+892 RPRKNDR
-899 SRKRNR
+899 NRKRRAK

>member
-1 MAGKSNLVIIHKSDT
+1 MD
-16 PIAFTPPKD
+16 
-25 KSGRIAAS
+25 
-33 TNLHIMELRQKLLK
+33 LRQKLLK
-47 LIGAKDYIPMRR
+47 LFGAKDYVPMRR
-59 MELITELKLDEDDT
+59 MEIISVLKFDQDAT
-73 KSAHALLDQ
+73 KEAHTLLDK
-82 MLERGEI
+82 MLEQGEI

-127 GDGYPIKAEDTGVS
+127 GDGYPVKSEDTGVS
-141 MHGDVVLARK
+141 MHGDTVLARK
-151 VEQDRRPFRGKG
+151 VNDQRRPFRGIG
-163 GKQRPEYNPDE
+163 RQQRPEYRPDE

-188 TTIPGT
+188 ITIPGT
-194 LERGRHASF
+194 LEQAKHASY

-208 PRLIQDILVPDP
+208 PRIIHDILVPDP
-220 QNSGMRPIPQVGD
+220 KNSGLKPIPKVGD

-238 MLEWKQRHLNPEGE
+238 MFEWKQRHLNPEGE

-272 KYDLKPQFPAAVEK
+272 KYDLNPRFPSAVEQ
-286 QTEAIPDKVR
+286 QTKDIPGVVR
-296 PEDIGK
+296 SEDVEN

-329 LLEGGKV
+329 LLEDGKTC
-336 RVGVHIADVSAY
+336 VGVHIADVSAY
-348 VKPGSPLDREA
+348 VKPGSPLDCEA
-359 QERGNSTYLVGT
+359 QKRGNSTYLVGT
-371 VISMLPH
+371 VIPMLPH

-386 LVEAEDRLTKSCFIT
+386 LVEAEDRLTKTCFIT
-401 FNDHAEI
+401 FNESADISE
-408 TDVKFAN
+408 VKFAN

-421 KRLTYKQAYAFMMQD
+421 KRLTYKQAYAFMQKD
-436 DFAEIR
+436 DLAEIR
-442 KTPLPPKHQTGST
+442 NTPLPPKHQTGST
-455 GRSLDEVTDHEM
+455 GRSLDKVTDEEM
-467 AQLKESIDTL
+467 ATLKKYIGKL
-477 WRIANQLRQRRFSK
+477 WQIAKQLRERRFRK

-540 MKKQNF
+540 MKKQDF

-568 ISFGVQCGNLQKPRE
+568 QSFGVQCGNLQKPRE
-583 MTALLKKL
+583 MALLLKKL
-591 KDHPQGYTLK
+591 KEHPQGYTLK
-601 IHVLRSLKQAQYRAS
+601 VHVLRSLKQAQYRAS
-616 ADGHFGLG
+616 ADGHYGLS

-645 VLDGYLCKIGADSA
+645 ILDGYLCKTRADSA
-659 LDTPDIRYNQ
+659 LGEPEIRYNQ

-675 GEHISITERN
+675 GDHISVTERN

-691 ESVKTKLLEFYDREL
+691 ESVKTKLLEFFDREL
-706 EKKEK
+706 QEEQK

-750 PNNEGTALIGRRK
+750 PNPEGTALIGRRK

-791 VISDARDAGKKP
+791 VLTDDRDKGKKP
-803 GKPFTGGR
+803 GKPFKGR
-811 KPKQDQAK
+811 RMIDQARSSK
-819 QGQAKQPKQSKQS
+819 ILERSPGKKVAKTLA
-832 KQSNKPRRTASKK
+832 RRK
-845 TSPREGGGADKVI
+845 
-858 TQRPKKKS
+858 PKKKS
-866 AKKSTPKKPANEKPT
+866 AQEKKPSAE
-881 GKKATGKVLTQ
+881 GKVITKRPNKNQ
-892 RPKKSDR
+892 RN
-899 SRKRNR
+899 KRTR

>member
-1 MAGKSNLVIIHKSDT
+1 MD
-16 PIAFTPPKD
+16 
-25 KSGRIAAS
+25 
-33 TNLHIMELRQKLLK
+33 LRQKLLK
-47 LIGAKDYIPMRR
+47 LFGAKDYVPMRR
-59 MELITELKLDEDDT
+59 MEIISVLKFDQDAT
-73 KSAHALLDQ
+73 KEAHTLLDK
-82 MLERGEI
+82 MLEQGEI

-127 GDGYPIKAEDTGVS
+127 GDGYPVKSEDTGVS
-141 MHGDVVLARK
+141 MHGDTVLARK
-151 VEQDRRPFRGKG
+151 VDDQRRPFRGKG
-163 GKQRPEYNPDE
+163 RQQRPEYRPDE

-188 TTIPGT
+188 ITIPGT
-194 LERGRHASF
+194 LEQAKHASY

-208 PRLIQDILVPDP
+208 PRIIHDILVPDP
-220 QNSGMRPIPQVGD
+220 KNSGLKPIPKVGD

-272 KYDLKPQFPAAVEK
+272 KYDLNPRFPSAVEQ
-286 QTEAIPDKVR
+286 QTKDIPGVVR
-296 PEDIGK
+296 SEDIGN

-329 LLEGGKV
+329 LLEDGKTC
-336 RVGVHIADVSAY
+336 VGVHIADVSAY
-348 VKPGSPLDREA
+348 VKPGSPLDCEA
-359 QERGNSTYLVGT
+359 QKRGNSTYLVGT
-371 VISMLPH
+371 VIPMLPH

-386 LVEAEDRLTKSCFIT
+386 LVEAEDRLTKTCFIT
-401 FNDHAEI
+401 FNESADISE
-408 TDVKFAN
+408 VKFAN

-421 KRLTYKQAYAFMMQD
+421 KRLTYKQAYAFMQKD
-436 DFAEIR
+436 DLAEIR
-442 KTPLPPKHQTGST
+442 NTPLPPKHQTGST
-455 GRSLDEVTDHEM
+455 GRSLDKVTDEEM
-467 AQLKESIDTL
+467 ATLKKYIGKL
-477 WRIANQLRQRRFSK
+477 WQIAKQLRERRFRK

-540 MKKQNF
+540 MKKQDF

-568 ISFGVQCGNLQKPRE
+568 QSFGVQCGNLQKPRE
-583 MTALLKKL
+583 MALLLKKL
-591 KDHPQGYTLK
+591 KEHPQGYTLK
-601 IHVLRSLKQAQYRAS
+601 VHVLRSLKQAQYRAS
-616 ADGHFGLG
+616 ADGHYGLS

-645 VLDGYLCKIGADSA
+645 ILDGYLCKTRADSA
-659 LDTPDIRYNQ
+659 LGEPEIRYNQ

-675 GEHISITERN
+675 GDHISVTERN

-691 ESVKTKLLEFYDREL
+691 ESVKTKLLEFFDREL
-706 EKKEK
+706 QKEQK

-750 PNNEGTALIGRRK
+750 PNPEGTALIGRRK

-791 VISDARDAGKKP
+791 VLTDDRDKGKKP
-803 GKPFTGGR
+803 GKPFKGR
-811 KPKQDQAK
+811 RMIDQARSSK
-819 QGQAKQPKQSKQS
+819 SLERSPGKKVAKTLA
-832 KQSNKPRRTASKK
+832 RRKA
-845 TSPREGGGADKVI
+845 
-858 TQRPKKKS
+858 KKKS
-866 AKKSTPKKPANEKPT
+866 AQEKKPSAE
-881 GKKATGKVLTQ
+881 GKVITKRPNKNQ
-892 RPKKSDR
+892 RN
-899 SRKRNR
+899 KRTR

>member
-1 MAGKSNLVIIHKSDT
+1 MD
-16 PIAFTPPKD
+16 
-25 KSGRIAAS
+25 
-33 TNLHIMELRQKLLK
+33 LRQKLLK
-47 LIGAKDYIPMRR
+47 LFGAKDYVPMRR
-59 MELITELKLDEDDT
+59 MEIISVLKFDQDAT
-73 KSAHALLDQ
+73 KEAHTLLDK
-82 MLERGEI
+82 MLEQGEI

-127 GDGYPIKAEDTGVS
+127 GDGYPVKSEDTGVS
-141 MHGDVVLARK
+141 MHGDTVLARK
-151 VEQDRRPFRGKG
+151 VDDQRRPFRGKG
-163 GKQRPEYNPDE
+163 RQQRPEYRPDE

-188 TTIPGT
+188 ITIPGT
-194 LERGRHASF
+194 LEQAKHASY

-208 PRLIQDILVPDP
+208 PRIIHDILVPDP
-220 QNSGMRPIPQVGD
+220 KNSGLKPIPKVGD

-272 KYDLKPQFPAAVEK
+272 KYDLNPRFPSAVEQ
-286 QTEAIPDKVR
+286 QTKDIPGVVR
-296 PEDIGK
+296 SEDIGN

-329 LLEGGKV
+329 LLEDGKTC
-336 RVGVHIADVSAY
+336 VGVHIADVSAY
-348 VKPGSPLDREA
+348 VKPGSPLDCEA
-359 QERGNSTYLVGT
+359 QKRGNSTYLVGT
-371 VISMLPH
+371 VIPMLPH

-386 LVEAEDRLTKSCFIT
+386 LVEAEDRLTKTCFIT
-401 FNDHAEI
+401 FNESADISE
-408 TDVKFAN
+408 VKFAN

-421 KRLTYKQAYAFMMQD
+421 KRLTYKQAYAFMQKD
-436 DFAEIR
+436 DLAEIR
-442 KTPLPPKHQTGST
+442 NTPLPPKHQTGST
-455 GRSLDEVTDHEM
+455 GRSLDKVTDEEM
-467 AQLKESIDTL
+467 ATLKKYIGKL
-477 WRIANQLRQRRFSK
+477 WQIAKQLRERRFRK

-540 MKKQNF
+540 MKKQDF

-568 ISFGVQCGNLQKPRE
+568 QSFGVQCGNLQKPRE
-583 MTALLKKL
+583 MALLLKKL
-591 KDHPQGYTLK
+591 KEHPQGYTLK
-601 IHVLRSLKQAQYRAS
+601 VHVLRSLKQAQYRAS
-616 ADGHFGLG
+616 ADGHYGLS

-645 VLDGYLCKIGADSA
+645 ILDGYLCKTRADSA
-659 LDTPDIRYNQ
+659 LGEPEIRYNQ

-675 GEHISITERN
+675 GDHISVTERN

-691 ESVKTKLLEFYDREL
+691 ESVKTKLLEFFDREL
-706 EKKEK
+706 QEEQK

-750 PNNEGTALIGRRK
+750 PNPEGTALIGRRK

-791 VISDARDAGKKP
+791 VLTDDRDKGKKP
-803 GKPFTGGR
+803 GKPFKGR
-811 KPKQDQAK
+811 RMIDQARSSK
-819 QGQAKQPKQSKQS
+819 SLERSPGKKVAKTLA
-832 KQSNKPRRTASKK
+832 RRK
-845 TSPREGGGADKVI
+845 
-858 TQRPKKKS
+858 PKKKS
-866 AKKSTPKKPANEKPT
+866 AREKKPPAE
-881 GKKATGKVLTQ
+881 GKVITKRPNKNQ
-892 RPKKSDR
+892 RN
-899 SRKRNR
+899 KRTR

>member
-1 MAGKSNLVIIHKSDT
+1 MD
-16 PIAFTPPKD
+16 
-25 KSGRIAAS
+25 
-33 TNLHIMELRQKLLK
+33 LRQKLLK
-47 LIGAKDYIPMRR
+47 LLGAKDYVPMRR
-59 MELITELKLDEDDT
+59 MEIISVLKFDQDAT
-73 KSAHALLDQ
+73 KEAHTLLDK
-82 MLERGEI
+82 MLEQGEI

-127 GDGYPIKAEDTGVS
+127 GDGYPVKSEDTGVS
-141 MHGDVVLARK
+141 MHGDTVLARK
-151 VEQDRRPFRGKG
+151 VDDQRRPFRGKG
-163 GKQRPEYNPDE
+163 RQQRPEYKPDE

-179 VIRILKRAR
+179 VIRLLKRAR
-188 TTIPGT
+188 ITIPGT
-194 LERGRHASF
+194 LEQAKHASY

-208 PRLIQDILVPDP
+208 PRIIHDILVPDP
-220 QNSGMRPIPQVGD
+220 KNSGLKPIPKVGD

-252 IIEVLGRTHEPDAE
+252 IIEVFGRTHEPDAE

-272 KYDLKPQFPAAVEK
+272 KYDLNPRFPSAVEQ
-286 QTEAIPDKVR
+286 QTKDIPDVVR
-296 PEDIGK
+296 SEDIGN

-329 LLEGGKV
+329 LLDDGKT

-371 VISMLPH
+371 VIPMLPH

-386 LVEAEDRLTKSCFIT
+386 LVEAEDRLTKTCFIT
-401 FNDHAEI
+401 FNDSADISE
-408 TDVKFAN
+408 VKFAN

-421 KRLTYKQAYAFMMQD
+421 KRLTYKQAYAFMQQD
-436 DFAEIR
+436 DLTEIR
-442 KTPLPPKHQTGST
+442 NTPLPPKHQTGST
-455 GRSLDEVTDHEM
+455 GRSLDKVTDEEM
-467 AQLKESIDTL
+467 ATLKKYIGKL
-477 WRIANQLRQRRFSK
+477 WQIAKQLRERRFRK

-540 MKKQNF
+540 MKKQDF

-568 ISFGVQCGNLQKPRE
+568 QSFGVQCGNLQKPRE
-583 MTALLKKL
+583 MTLLLKKL
-591 KDHPQGYTLK
+591 KEHPQGYTLK
-601 IHVLRSLKQAQYRAS
+601 VHVLRSLKQAQYRAS
-616 ADGHFGLG
+616 ADGHYGLS

-645 VLDGYLCKIGADSA
+645 ILDGYLCKTRADSA
-659 LDTPDIRYNQ
+659 LREPEIRYNQ

-675 GEHISITERN
+675 GDHISVTERN

-706 EKKEK
+706 QKEQK

-750 PNNEGTALIGRRK
+750 PNPEGTALIGRRK

-791 VISDARDAGKKP
+791 VLTDDRDKGKKP
-803 GKPFTGGR
+803 GKPFKGR
-811 KPKQDQAK
+811 RKIDLARSSKSLERSSGKKVAK
-819 QGQAKQPKQSKQS
+819 TLA
-832 KQSNKPRRTASKK
+832 RRK
-845 TSPREGGGADKVI
+845 
-858 TQRPKKKS
+858 PKKKS
-866 AKKSTPKKPANEKPT
+866 AREKKPPAE
-881 GKKATGKVLTQ
+881 GKVITKRPNKNQ
-892 RPKKSDR
+892 RN
-899 SRKRNR
+899 KRTR

>member
-1 MAGKSNLVIIHKSDT
+1 MD
-16 PIAFTPPKD
+16 
-25 KSGRIAAS
+25 
-33 TNLHIMELRQKLLK
+33 LRQKLLK
-47 LIGAKDYIPMRR
+47 LLGAKDYVPMRR
-59 MELITELKLDEDDT
+59 MEIISVLKFDQDAT
-73 KSAHALLDQ
+73 KEAHTLLDK
-82 MLERGEI
+82 MLEQGVI

-120 IPDSDPS
+120 IPDSDPG
-127 GDGYPIKAEDTGVS
+127 GDGYPIKSEDTGVS
-141 MHGDVVLARK
+141 MHGDTVLARK
-151 VEQDRRPFRGKG
+151 VEDQRRPFRGKG
-163 GKQRPEYNPDE
+163 RQQRPEYKPDE

-188 TTIPGT
+188 ITIPGT
-194 LERGRHASF
+194 LEQAKHASY

-208 PRLIQDILVPDP
+208 PRIIHDILVPDP
-220 QNSGMRPIPQVGD
+220 KNSGLKPIPKVGD

-252 IIEVLGRTHEPDAE
+252 IMEVLGRTHEPDAE

-272 KYDLKPQFPAAVEK
+272 KYDLNPRFPSAVEQ
-286 QTEAIPDKVR
+286 QTKDIPDVVR
-296 PEDIGK
+296 SEDIGN

-329 LLEGGKV
+329 LLEDGKT

-371 VISMLPH
+371 VIPMLPH

-386 LVEAEDRLTKSCFIT
+386 LVEAEDRLTKTCFIT
-401 FNDHAEI
+401 FNDSADISE
-408 TDVKFAN
+408 VKFAN

-421 KRLTYKQAYAFMMQD
+421 KRLTYKQAYAFMQQD
-436 DFAEIR
+436 DLAEIR
-442 KTPLPPKHQTGST
+442 NTPLPPKHQTGST
-455 GRSLDEVTDHEM
+455 GRSLDKVTDEEM
-467 AQLKESIDTL
+467 ATLKKYIGKL
-477 WRIANQLRQRRFSK
+477 WQIAKQLRERRFRK

-540 MKKQNF
+540 MKKQDF

-568 ISFGVQCGNLQKPRE
+568 QSFGVQCGNLQKPRE
-583 MTALLKKL
+583 MTLLLKKL
-591 KDHPQGYTLK
+591 KEHPQGYTLK
-601 IHVLRSLKQAQYRAS
+601 VHVLRSLKQAQYRAS
-616 ADGHFGLG
+616 ADGHYGLS

-645 VLDGYLCKIGADSA
+645 ILDGYLCKTRADSA
-659 LDTPDIRYNQ
+659 LGEPEIRYNQ

-675 GEHISITERN
+675 GDHISVTERN

-706 EKKEK
+706 QKEQK

-750 PNNEGTALIGRRK
+750 PNPEGTALIGRRK

-791 VISDARDAGKKP
+791 VLTDDRDKGKKP
-803 GKPFTGGR
+803 GKPFKGR
-811 KPKQDQAK
+811 RKIDLARSSKSLERSSGKKVAK
-819 QGQAKQPKQSKQS
+819 TLA
-832 KQSNKPRRTASKK
+832 RRK
-845 TSPREGGGADKVI
+845 
-858 TQRPKKKS
+858 PKKKS
-866 AKKSTPKKPANEKPT
+866 AREKKPPAE
-881 GKKATGKVLTQ
+881 GKVITKRPNKNQ
-892 RPKKSDR
+892 RN
-899 SRKRNR
+899 KRNR

>member
-1 MAGKSNLVIIHKSDT
+1 
-16 PIAFTPPKD
+16 
-25 KSGRIAAS
+25 
-33 TNLHIMELRQKLLK
+33 
-47 LIGAKDYIPMRR
+47 MRR
-59 MELITELKLDEDDT
+59 MEIITVLKLDQDATRE
-73 KSAHALLDQ
+73 AHALLDK
-82 MLERGEI
+82 MLEQGEI

-127 GDGYPIKAEDTGVS
+127 GDGYPIKSEDTGVS
-141 MHGDVVLARK
+141 MHGDIVLARK
-151 VEQDRRPFRGKG
+151 VEDQRRPSQGKG
-163 GKQRPEYNPDE
+163 RQQRPEYKPEE

-179 VIRILKRAR
+179 VIRILKRAHI
-188 TTIPGT
+188 TIPGT
-194 LERGRHASF
+194 LEQAKHATF

-208 PRLIQDILVPDP
+208 PRIIHDILVPDP
-220 QNSGMRPIPQVGD
+220 KNSGLKPIPKVGD

-272 KYDLKPQFPAAVEK
+272 KYDLNPKFPSAVEQ
-286 QTEAIPDKVR
+286 QTKDIPDVVR
-296 PEDIGK
+296 PEDVGN

-329 LLEGGKV
+329 LLEDGKT

-348 VKPGSPLDREA
+348 VKPDSPLDREA

-371 VISMLPH
+371 VIPMLPH

-386 LVEAEDRLTKSCFIT
+386 LVEAEDRLTKTCFIT
-401 FNDHAEI
+401 FNDSADI
-408 TDVKFAN
+408 TDVQFAN

-421 KRLTYKQAYAFMMQD
+421 KRLTYKQAYAFMQQD
-436 DFAEIR
+436 DLAEIR

-455 GRSLDEVTDHEM
+455 GRSLDDVTDEEM
-467 AQLKESIDTL
+467 ATLKKYIGKL
-477 WRIANQLRQRRFSK
+477 WYIAKQLRKRRFGK

-568 ISFGVQCGNLQKPRE
+568 QSFGVQCGNLQKPRE
-583 MTALLKKL
+583 MTSLLKKL
-591 KDHPQGYTLK
+591 KEHPQGYTLK

-616 ADGHFGLG
+616 ADGHYGLS

-645 VLDGYLCKIGADSA
+645 ILDGYLCKTRADSA
-659 LDTPDIRYNQ
+659 LEAPDIRYKQ

-675 GEHISITERN
+675 GDHISVSERN

-706 EKKEK
+706 QKEQK

-730 TDTLAFGMVH
+730 ADTLAFGMVH

-750 PNNEGTALIGRRK
+750 PNSEGTALIGRRK
-763 KRTYALGQYIMVQ
+763 KGTFALGQYIMVQ

-791 VISDARDAGKKP
+791 VLADDRDKGKKP
-803 GKPFTGGR
+803 GKPFKGR
-811 KPKQDQAK
+811 HKKAQARSSK
-819 QGQAKQPKQSKQS
+819 SSERSPGEKAAKTLT
-832 KQSNKPRRTASKK
+832 RRK
-845 TSPREGGGADKVI
+845 
-858 TQRPKKKS
+858 PKKKS
-866 AKKSTPKKPANEKPT
+866 AQEKKPSTE
-881 GKKATGKVLTQ
+881 GKVITK
-892 RPKKSDR
+892 RPKKNQ
-899 SRKRNR
+899 RNKGNR

>member
-1 MAGKSNLVIIHKSDT
+1 MD
-16 PIAFTPPKD
+16 
-25 KSGRIAAS
+25 
-33 TNLHIMELRQKLLK
+33 LRQKLLK
-47 LIGAKDYIPMRR
+47 LLGAKDYVPMRR
-59 MELITELKLDEDDT
+59 MEIISVLKFGQDAT
-73 KSAHALLDQ
+73 KEAHTLLDK
-82 MLERGEI
+82 MLEQGEI

-120 IPDSDPS
+120 IPDSDPG
-127 GDGYPIKAEDTGVS
+127 GDGYPIKSEDTGVS
-141 MHGDVVLARK
+141 MHGDTVLARK
-151 VEQDRRPFRGKG
+151 VEDQRRPFRGKG
-163 GKQRPEYNPDE
+163 RQQRPEYKPDE

-188 TTIPGT
+188 ITIPGT
-194 LERGRHASF
+194 LEQAKHASY

-208 PRLIQDILVPDP
+208 PRIIHDILVPDP
-220 QNSGMRPIPQVGD
+220 KNSGLKPIPKVGD

-252 IIEVLGRTHEPDAE
+252 IMEVLGRTHEPDAE

-272 KYDLKPQFPAAVEK
+272 KYDLNPRFPSAVEQ
-286 QTEAIPDKVR
+286 QTKDIPDVVR
-296 PEDIGK
+296 SEDIGN

-329 LLEGGKV
+329 LLEDGKT

-371 VISMLPH
+371 VIPMLPH

-386 LVEAEDRLTKSCFIT
+386 LVEAEDRLTKTCFIT
-401 FNDHAEI
+401 FNDSADISE
-408 TDVKFAN
+408 VKFAN

-421 KRLTYKQAYAFMMQD
+421 KRLTYKQAYAFMQMD
-436 DFAEIR
+436 DLAEIR
-442 KTPLPPKHQTGST
+442 NTPLPPKHQTGST
-455 GRSLDEVTDHEM
+455 GRSLDKVTDEEM
-467 AQLKESIDTL
+467 ATLKKYIGKL
-477 WRIANQLRQRRFSK
+477 WQIAKQLRERRFRK

-568 ISFGVQCGNLQKPRE
+568 QSFGVQCGNLQKPRE
-583 MTALLKKL
+583 MTLLLKKL
-591 KDHPQGYTLK
+591 KEHPQGYTLK
-601 IHVLRSLKQAQYRAS
+601 VHVLRSLKQAQYRAS
-616 ADGHFGLG
+616 ADGHYGLS

-645 VLDGYLCKIGADSA
+645 ILDGYLCKTRADSA
-659 LDTPDIRYNQ
+659 LGEPEIRYKQ

-675 GEHISITERN
+675 GDHISVTERN

-706 EKKEK
+706 QKEQK

-750 PNNEGTALIGRRK
+750 PNPEGTALIGRRK

-791 VISDARDAGKKP
+791 VLTDNRDKGKKP
-803 GKPFTGGR
+803 GKPFKGR
-811 KPKQDQAK
+811 RKIDQARSSK
-819 QGQAKQPKQSKQS
+819 SLERSPGKKVAKTLA
-832 KQSNKPRRTASKK
+832 RRK
-845 TSPREGGGADKVI
+845 
-858 TQRPKKKS
+858 PKKKS
-866 AKKSTPKKPANEKPT
+866 AQEKKPPAE
-881 GKKATGKVLTQ
+881 GKVITKRPNKNQ
-892 RPKKSDR
+892 RN
-899 SRKRNR
+899 KRTR